1 MEKLMRNIMEKE
13 IEKRIMEQCNIRQ
26 KVLIRLFPKTF
37 VKVYHIGRMDV
48 INCILKSDDIA

>member
-1 MEKLMRNIMEKE
+1 MRNIMEKE
-13 IEKRIMEQCNIRQ
+13 IEKRIIEQCNIRQ